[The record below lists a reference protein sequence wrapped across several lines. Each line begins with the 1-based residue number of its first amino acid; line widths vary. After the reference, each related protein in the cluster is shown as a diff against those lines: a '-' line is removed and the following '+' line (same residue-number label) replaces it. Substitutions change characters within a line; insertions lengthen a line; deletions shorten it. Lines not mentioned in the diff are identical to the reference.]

1 MKTQPEATPVMRRMA
16 TFLLLMLCAVAIGSL
31 YWHGPIPQDPSYHD
45 FADQRSVFGIPN
57 FWNVVSNLPFVLVGL
72 LGLSRCRTLWAG
84 RFAAGNGLSYL
95 VFFAAILCTGIG
107 SGYYHLHP
115 GNWSLAWDRLA
126 MALSFMVFLSIIIG
140 EYISTKLGRL
150 LLLPL
155 CLAGLF
161 SVVYWLGTEQLGAG
175 DLRPYAIIQFLS
187 MPVIMVIV
195 FSWKS
200 ATLRVSDVLI
210 IGAGYGLAKV
220 FEILDAQTY
229 QLVMVSGHSLKH
241 LAAAFSASW
250 LLVVLARRGKTDQ
263 DR

>member
-1 MKTQPEATPVMRRMA
+1 MKTEPEASSVMRRV
-16 TFLLLMLCAVAIGSL
+16 TPLIILVLCALTMGAL
-31 YWHGPIPQDPSYHD
+31 YWYGPIPQDPAYHD
-45 FADQRSVFGIPN
+45 FADQRKILGIPN

-72 LGLSRCRTLWAG
+72 LGMSRGRTLWAG
-84 RFAAGNGLSYL
+84 RFAAGNGLGYL

-107 SGYYHLHP
+107 SGYYHLRP
-115 GNWSLAWDRLA
+115 DNWSLAWDRLA
-126 MALSFMVFLSIIIG
+126 MAFSFMAFLSIIIG
-140 EYISTKLGRL
+140 EYVSTKLGRM

-155 CLAGLF
+155 CLAGLL
-161 SVVYWLGTEQLGAG
+161 SVVYWLGTEQFGVG
-175 DLRPYAIIQFLS
+175 DLRPYAIIQFLP
-187 MPVIMVIV
+187 MPVILVVV

-229 QLVMVSGHSLKH
+229 HLVMVSGHSLKH

-250 LLVVLARRGKTDQ
+250 LLIVLARRGKTDQ
-263 DR
+263 DC